1 MYLSHVAKN
10 RTKCNKSSTRAIVVW
25 IKGCWQCS
33 SVYVD
38 ITRATHCISK
48 ILFSQ
53 LFVFSGFF
61 TCKSSDARGVIKSLC
76 YFQIPKFF
84 KFLKQVFVEQDVIL
98 GQNYSLTEVKFFT
111 L

>member
-1 MYLSHVAKN
+1 MWQRIEQNVTNQAQGPLLFESRVVDNVQVSMLN
-10 RTKCNKSSTRAIVVW
+10 R
-25 IKGCWQCS
+25 
-33 SVYVD
+33 D

-98 GQNYSLTEVKFFT
+98 GQNYSLSEVKFFT